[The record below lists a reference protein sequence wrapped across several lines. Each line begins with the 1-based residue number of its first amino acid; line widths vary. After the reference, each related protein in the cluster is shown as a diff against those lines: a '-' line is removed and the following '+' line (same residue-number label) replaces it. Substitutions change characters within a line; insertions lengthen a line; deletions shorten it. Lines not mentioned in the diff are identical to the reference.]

1 MVKDMLKGISPLIAP
16 ELLMLL
22 SEMGH
27 GEEILL
33 ADANFPAGKFCSK
46 VIQLPGADIPALLA
60 AVMPLW
66 TLDYKTQPFY
76 MPAGS
81 NGCDNRELAKL
92 YLDIINR
99 SNCDVPG
106 MEFLSGE
113 EFYTRAGR
121 VRVCVVTGERRRF
134 ANLIIRKGVL

>member
-1 MVKDMLKGISPLIAP
+1 MEFGYYHHFRY
-16 ELLMLL
+16 
-22 SEMGH
+22 G
-27 GEEILL
+27 GR
-33 ADANFPAGKFCSK
+33 
-46 VIQLPGADIPALLA
+46 
-60 AVMPLW
+60 
-66 TLDYKTQPFY
+66 
-76 MPAGS
+76 S
-81 NGCDNRELAKL
+81 NRNGGRLFHVSNTGYDNDGCDNRELAKL

-106 MEFLSGE
+106 LEFLSGE